1 MRKEASNGNH
11 RVLSGGSSGSA
22 SEKPSKKEPEKPES
36 PTEELVRQH
45 LPWLRGWL
53 GARLHGHRRQDVDDL
68 CQDIVLRAL
77 SGMHRLRQRERFPAW
92 LYRIANNLLKDYF
105 RRQLRRR
112 KEIQGAD
119 VDPPG
124 VLDVE
129 AVVDRED
136 EVRRLLERMSSLP
149 SKYREAMI
157 LRHVHDLSY
166 DEIAAILGITA
177 NNVQVRIFRARQTL
191 RKPVSAQE
199 EAAART
205 RQGSSGQG
213 SSARTGVVL

>member
-1 MRKEASNGNH
+1 MRKEASNVSH
-11 RVLSGGSSGSA
+11 RALSGGSSG
-22 SEKPSKKEPEKPES
+22 KEPEKPES
-36 PTEELVRQH
+36 PMEELVRQH

-77 SGMHRLRQRERFPAW
+77 NGMHRLRRRERFPAW

-119 VDPPG
+119 VDLAG

-129 AVVDRED
+129 ALVDRED

-177 NNVQVRIFRARQTL
+177 NNVQVRIFRARQLL

-205 RQGSSGQG
+205 RQGSSGRG
-213 SSARTGVVL
+213 SAARSGVVL